1 MCVFLPPWQ
10 MVVQRIALLLGV
22 IASSS
27 STELLVLTQ
36 KGGKGLG
43 LAGSIWVIGVLFIL
57 TARSIQIL

>member
-1 MCVFLPPWQ
+1 